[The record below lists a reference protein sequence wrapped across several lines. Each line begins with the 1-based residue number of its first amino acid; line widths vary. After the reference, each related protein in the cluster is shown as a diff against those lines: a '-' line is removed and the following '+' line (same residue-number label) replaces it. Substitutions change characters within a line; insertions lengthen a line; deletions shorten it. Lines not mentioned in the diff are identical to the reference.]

1 MMITPVDLLVP
12 NQPSQRSKQGDTS
25 GDAGGKLSGGLLQ
38 VSSSVGAED
47 LKLLT
52 VVEEAVVSRKLL
64 EWDLKKVEQL
74 VGLSVGS
81 WLVTRMYEYSLVKI
95 TKLQL
100 FRLLSGVELSGQA
113 DDVYALNLWGLMKAN
128 FWVLAEP
135 CDAVEAARELLSL
148 MDRYGWEG
156 PLFDVACVL
165 VAAAVE
171 KTGSPISEVASP
183 LFAEYEQQL
192 AGAILAQDPEYAYT
206 ARQQLDVWNLRYED

>member
-1 MMITPVDLLVP
+1 MTITPVDLLVP
-12 NQPSQRSKQGDTS
+12 TGCDVQHDGQVDKSVL
-25 GDAGGKLSGGLLQ
+25 ASGGVAQ
-38 VSSSVGAED
+38 GSSRVGDED

-52 VVEEAVVSRKLL
+52 VVEEAVVSRRPLD
-64 EWDLKKVEQL
+64 WGVQQVGQL
-74 VGLSVGS
+74 AVLSVGP

-171 KTGSPISEVASP
+171 KTSSPISEVASP

>member
-1 MMITPVDLLVP
+1 MTITPVDLLVP
-12 NQPSQRSKQGDTS
+12 TGCDVQHDGQVDESVL
-25 GDAGGKLSGGLLQ
+25 ASGGVAQ
-38 VSSSVGAED
+38 GSSRVGDED

-52 VVEEAVVSRKLL
+52 VVEEAVVSRRPLD
-64 EWDLKKVEQL
+64 WGVQQVGQL
-74 VGLSVGS
+74 AVLSVGP